1 MGTPKEA
8 YLRLSEDVRRKIEE
22 TAVALYAQHPYNAVT
37 ARLICRTLKIN
48 SATLYRWFDSKDD
61 LYIYLMKTLMDKET
75 FPENLVWDM
84 DDFIVQKIRTGE
96 CYTDNERKFLVSWQ
110 HIPENVLAKLVF
122 EGVFFDDALIRYNL
136 LRMQQAGEVRPNL
149 NIDFTVYIYSTL
161 SYNIQRFINER
172 GIEDPEEVR
181 NIQHFAYYDLL
192 RLGIKGQY
200 AENENEKSVG
210 DLHLS
215 TPAIQ
220 WRGCKCDYILAFL
233 FYCTIRKE
241 GIPACLSKTEPFTM
255 VLAAPIP
262 AIFALPAAALQRW
275 EITWNPKQTK
285 MCLMP
290 GEWTSCPALFRR
302 FPTGA

>member
-84 DDFIVQKIRTGE
+84 DDFIVQKIRTDE

-136 LRMQQAGEVRPNL
+136 LRMQQAGEVRPDL

-172 GIEDPEEVR
+172 GIDDPEEVR

-210 DLHLS
+210 D
-215 TPAIQ
+215 
-220 WRGCKCDYILAFL
+220 
-233 FYCTIRKE
+233 
-241 GIPACLSKTEPFTM
+241 
-255 VLAAPIP
+255 
-262 AIFALPAAALQRW
+262 
-275 EITWNPKQTK
+275 
-285 MCLMP
+285 
-290 GEWTSCPALFRR
+290 
-302 FPTGA
+302 

>member
-8 YLRLSEDVRRKIEE
+8 YLRLSEDTRRKIEE
-22 TAVALYAQHPYNAVT
+22 TAVALYAQHPYSAVT

-75 FPENLVWDM
+75 FPEN
-84 DDFIVQKIRTGE
+84 
-96 CYTDNERKFLVSWQ
+96 
-110 HIPENVLAKLVF
+110 VLAKLVF
-122 EGVFFDDALIRYNL
+122 EGVLFDDALIRYNL
-136 LRMQQAGEVRPNL
+136 LRMQQAGEVRSDL

-210 DLHLS
+210 D
-215 TPAIQ
+215 
-220 WRGCKCDYILAFL
+220 
-233 FYCTIRKE
+233 
-241 GIPACLSKTEPFTM
+241 
-255 VLAAPIP
+255 
-262 AIFALPAAALQRW
+262 
-275 EITWNPKQTK
+275 
-285 MCLMP
+285 
-290 GEWTSCPALFRR
+290 
-302 FPTGA
+302 